1 LPETRKGPVPVSDIK
16 RAGLKVTLPR
26 VKVLE
31 ILENADPHHMSA
43 EDVYKALMDSED
55 SVGLATVYRVLTQF
69 EAAGIISRH
78 NFDDGHAVYEL
89 TPEQHHDHM
98 VDVDSGT
105 VIEFLNERLE
115 RLQREIAEEHGYEL
129 VDHELVMFV
138 RKRQGRDGGSGAG

>member
-1 LPETRKGPVPVSDIK
+1 VPVSDIK

-31 ILENADPHHMSA
+31 ILEHADPHHLSA
-43 EDVYKALMDSED
+43 EDVYKALMETDD

-69 EAAGIISRH
+69 ESAGIVSRH

-98 VDVDSGT
+98 VDVDTGQVT
-105 VIEFLNERLE
+105 EFLNERIE
-115 RLQREIAEEHGYEL
+115 KLQKEIAEEHGYEL
-129 VDHELVMFV
+129 VDHELVLFV
-138 RKRQGRDGGSGAG
+138 RKRKS